1 MPAYASSAKIA
12 SAEAKLGGPIALDSS
27 LLLKQLVVALGNV
40 TGGGGG
46 GSGTVTSVSVTT
58 QNGVSATVT
67 NPTTMPTLAFTLGAI
82 TPTTVQL
89 SGSVSGT
96 TLLQSPPIAGSAVVT
111 FPSVTGT
118 LAIIGNPLSQFAAT
132 TSAQLAGVISDE
144 TGSGSLVFATSPTL
158 VTPLL
163 GTPTSGT
170 LTNCTGLP
178 ISTGVSGLGT
188 GVATTLATNLSITG
202 GGTIAL
208 GGFTLTVPA
217 TGTAALLG
225 TAQTFSAAKIF
236 SVNGAASTPPVSL
249 TGTWFTGGSA
259 TTTKPQF
266 LIEPTGTTSTGWS
279 TSGTGLG
286 VNAASG
292 FVGNLLDLQLNG
304 TAKITF
310 TYDGRLLAAAGT
322 GFPQFS
328 AVGSTGYGVRV
339 AADRVDTWIAG
350 GVRTTV
356 NSTTFDLNGG
366 SLSFANSVYLYGDV
380 ANIID
385 QRNGSSAQTLRL
397 FGTYTD
403 ASNYERL
410 SLITAAGDYSIKP
423 VAAGTGTL
431 RGLTIGASG
440 GKVGFYGVAA
450 VTQASAITAPSG
462 GAVQDA
468 ESRAAINS
476 IRTALTNLGLTA

>member
-12 SAEAKLGGPIALDSS
+12 SAEANLGGPIALDSS

-40 TGGGGG
+40 TSGGGG

-67 NPTTMPTLAFTLGAI
+67 NPTTTPTLAFTLGAI

-225 TAQTFSAAKIF
+225 TANVFTALQTITQGTANAGIL
-236 SVNGAASTPPVSL
+236 ASTGYSI
-249 TGTWFTGGSA
+249 TGSN
-259 TTTKPQF
+259 TTPMLSF
-266 LIEPTGTTSTGWS
+266 AGTVN
-279 TSGTGLG
+279 TSG
-286 VNAASG
+286 VA
-292 FVGNLLDLQLNG
+292 NLLDFSFTTTAFGTGTNLLRIRAGASGTTDVFSINDAGGAWRLLAPASYFIGYNYNIGVFTTGTILNKDWSHGWSSSVNAYDAADLLLRRKAAATLQLGTDAAGVTNQMFTAASRITSNGAGANLTIAPGNCRGTTGEGGVGGSLIFSTYVASGSSNTIGTLTSRMTIDTAGEIAFPNVTAVTTETVVSDRTWAVTING
-304 TAKITF
+304 TAYKIC
-310 TYDGRLLAAAGT
+310 LKA
-322 GFPQFS
+322 
-328 AVGSTGYGVRV
+328 
-339 AADRVDTWIAG
+339 
-350 GVRTTV
+350 
-356 NSTTFDLNGG
+356 
-366 SLSFANSVYLYGDV
+366 
-380 ANIID
+380 
-385 QRNGSSAQTLRL
+385 
-397 FGTYTD
+397 
-403 ASNYERL
+403 
-410 SLITAAGDYSIKP
+410 
-423 VAAGTGTL
+423 
-431 RGLTIGASG
+431 
-440 GKVGFYGVAA
+440 
-450 VTQASAITAPSG
+450 
-462 GAVQDA
+462 
-468 ESRAAINS
+468 
-476 IRTALTNLGLTA
+476 